1 MKDIVNILVDKYYSL
16 DDHSE
21 RMEMLEDYID
31 EIKLLP
37 TEILKDIVEPYH
49 CYNIDRQKA
58 TVQNIF
64 KIALDELCDRK
75 VDRAIQKRGY
85 CYYGGTKIYPT
96 DWVKAR
102 DSFLKY
108 YASTGDA
115 SAANTLGYIYYYGRT
130 NNGVPEYN
138 KAFKYFSIGNLGGSV
153 ESKYKLADM
162 FYHGY
167 GVKKNVELA
176 YKTYSELYKKSLE
189 SFAEGY
195 YWCEFADVA
204 LRLGRC
210 FYEGEY
216 VRNLETAY
224 KYYLQADLAIRKR
237 MAYNKQYGDTSVF
250 RSIQTGLNE
259 IRDKYFRENPKSLKY
274 YLEDFD
280 WIDQLLVNG
289 RICRAIY
296 KILKTGELQL
306 SFKFLTNTNIYESK
320 IPNILITIP
329 SADYCEL
336 KEKLEIKTEGFE
348 SLYVSPD
355 RFYLEDTDEK
365 RSFIFTNIF
374 YDDEEYCLDFYFYE
388 KRVASISSDEFYF
401 VAPKKISN
409 PKKYHFVRI
418 VFEGSGRTYDYLCDD
433 LSIKAGDI
441 VVVNTYEGEKNVN
454 VVDVVDLTE
463 RELFLPLDRYKY
475 IERKL

>member
-1 MKDIVNILVDKYYSL
+1 M
-16 DDHSE
+16 
-21 RMEMLEDYID
+21 
-31 EIKLLP
+31 
-37 TEILKDIVEPYH
+37 
-49 CYNIDRQKA
+49 
-58 TVQNIF
+58 
-64 KIALDELCDRK
+64 
-75 VDRAIQKRGY
+75 
-85 CYYGGTKIYPT
+85 
-96 DWVKAR
+96 
-102 DSFLKY
+102 
-108 YASTGDA
+108 
-115 SAANTLGYIYYYGRT
+115 
-130 NNGVPEYN
+130 
-138 KAFKYFSIGNLGGSV
+138 
-153 ESKYKLADM
+153 
-162 FYHGY
+162 
-167 GVKKNVELA
+167 
-176 YKTYSELYKKSLE
+176 
-189 SFAEGY
+189 
-195 YWCEFADVA
+195 
-204 LRLGRC
+204 RLGRC